1 MAEKID
7 GKVRELLEAPNVVS
21 VATLDKNGAP
31 DVKVVWA
38 DLDNGHVVLNSAEG
52 RQWPENVRRDPRIT
66 ITVINPENPYEY
78 GQIRGRVVEDT
89 HEGADQNIDALAKK
103 YLDKDEYPFRQ
114 EGEQRVMFRVEPERV
129 KLHGG

>member
-1 MAEKID
+1 MAEKIE

-38 DLDNGHVVLNSAEG
+38 ALDDGHVVLNSAEG
-52 RQWPENVRRDPRIT
+52 RKWPENVRRDPRIT

-89 HEGADQNIDALAKK
+89 HEGADDNIDALAKK